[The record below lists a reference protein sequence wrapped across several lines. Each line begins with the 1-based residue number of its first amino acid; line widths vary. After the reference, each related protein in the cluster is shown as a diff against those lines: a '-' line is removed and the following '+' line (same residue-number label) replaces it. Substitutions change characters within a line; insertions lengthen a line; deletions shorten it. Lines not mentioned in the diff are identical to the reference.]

1 MDIKDSLLDLIGNTP
16 ILKLKSL
23 DTGPCDLFVKL
34 ESGNPGGSIK
44 DRIGLSIIEEAEAS
58 GDLQPGGTII
68 EATAGNTGLGLA
80 LIAALKGYKII
91 LVIPDKMSREKILHL
106 EGLGAEII
114 LTRSDVPEGHPEYY
128 QDLARKIASETPG
141 SFLADQFSN
150 PANPLAH
157 RTTTAPEIWEQMKG
171 NVDAVV
177 AGVGSGGTLTGLAQF
192 FKSKNPDISM
202 VAADPEGSVVADAIL
217 TGKYKYEG
225 GSWLVEGVGED
236 FIPNNFDLSLMD
248 DAEIVSDKEAFE
260 VLQVLLK
267 EEGILGGSSSGTLVA
282 AAAKW
287 CRKQTEPKNVV
298 TFICDTGNKYLS
310 KAFNKSWLH
319 DNNLL
324 ESEKFGDLRDLI
336 SRRADQGEMITVAPS
351 DSLLVAY
358 NRMRASDISQLPVIK
373 EGDLLGIIDEE
384 DVLISVSKNQGTFS
398 DEVERHMIQQLDV
411 LQYNASEDELIGIL
425 SEGKVA
431 IIYNEDTFIGFI
443 TKVDLINYYRNRLN

>member
-16 ILKLKSL
+16 ILKLKTR

-80 LIAALKGYKII
+80 LIAALKGFKII

-287 CRKQTEPKNVV
+287 CRRQTEPKNVV
-298 TFICDTGNKYLS
+298 TLS
-310 KAFNKSWLH
+310 
-319 DNNLL
+319 
-324 ESEKFGDLRDLI
+324 LI
-336 SRRADQGEMITVAPS
+336 HI
-351 DSLLVAY
+351 
-358 NRMRASDISQLPVIK
+358 
-373 EGDLLGIIDEE
+373 
-384 DVLISVSKNQGTFS
+384 
-398 DEVERHMIQQLDV
+398 
-411 LQYNASEDELIGIL
+411 
-425 SEGKVA
+425 
-431 IIYNEDTFIGFI
+431 
-443 TKVDLINYYRNRLN
+443 